1 MMSFQAGTQ
10 AVHVM
15 RRLEAVGVQ
24 PIEFGSDQLSKL
36 FERKQVE
43 GTEFAATYA
52 ERAGHDFTEIGT
64 VDFYRRFSLAC
75 GNSWGLA
82 AELMIAVLLIAHD
95 KNINVLSSAMFC
107 EAFTERLELQSGFSP
122 FSVDDY
128 EEIFL
133 AQKMIELWSKSKE

>member
-1 MMSFQAGTQ
+1 
-10 AVHVM
+10 
-15 RRLEAVGVQ
+15 
-24 PIEFGSDQLSKL
+24 
-36 FERKQVE
+36 
-43 GTEFAATYA
+43 
-52 ERAGHDFTEIGT
+52 
-64 VDFYRRFSLAC
+64 
-75 GNSWGLA
+75 
-82 AELMIAVLLIAHD
+82 MIAVLLIAHD